1 MSSSH
6 SHRHHGPFAAMLL
19 AGFAVLCISTIAAAQ
34 DQPAPKWELYGGYSF
49 FHPGADIHGVLPL
62 GLLPVSSRLEPNP
75 RGLGA
80 SVTYDFNRW
89 FGLTLDSSTSWN
101 SGEVGTDRVDDTA
114 LSNLSLGPKFTFRH
128 HRFSPFLEVLVGDH
142 RLMPDA
148 FHDIQKLGIMAGGG
162 HANFEH
168 PAIIV
173 ARRAAT
179 PSIDP
184 NTFIVQPPASVTW
197 LAAPQ
202 DDDARFAGA
211 AHGAA
216 TQPR

>member
-1 MSSSH
+1 MNS
-6 SHRHHGPFAAMLL
+6 
-19 AGFAVLCISTIAAAQ
+19 STIHTASPVGSARADAFFSALTAAAVVALCSAAL
-34 DQPAPKWELYGGYSF
+34 PAN
-49 FHPGADIHGVLPL
+49 AQ
-62 GLLPVSSRLEPNP
+62 
-75 RGLGA
+75 
-80 SVTYDFNRW
+80 
-89 FGLTLDSSTSWN
+89 
-101 SGEVGTDRVDDTA
+101 EVGWHPAVSHHAMAVGIDPNTFI
-114 LSNLSLGPKFTFRH
+114 LGHPA
-128 HRFSPFLEVLVGDH
+128 SPTTH
-142 RLMPDA
+142 
-148 FHDIQKLGIMAGGG
+148 GG